1 MSPIE
6 DATPADLI
14 RWTFTADPGR
24 REAIEAALADL
35 GADVAARDGGHFVV
49 LWDEPEADLD
59 EVVDRLWA
67 LNGAPFEV
75 THESFRR
82 PELLAYQADPEPG
95 REAA

>member
-1 MSPIE
+1 MSPSE
-6 DATPADLI
+6 DAAPVDLI
-14 RWTFTADPGR
+14 RWTFTADSGR

-35 GADVAARDGGHFVV
+35 GADVSSRDGGQFVV

-67 LNGAPFEV
+67 LNGSPFEV

-82 PELLAYQADPEPG
+82 LELLAYQADPE
-95 REAA
+95 AA